1 MKKKKDF
8 RMQDLLRLYNGV
20 MLLIVFGI
28 IMYINLFAL
37 RQMAAGEIRREQDI
51 LDMQM
56 TLIDQNLENNTT
68 FVNNLAGNNLSVIQY
83 MNAQTEQERYYA
95 ASEINERLSDYALMN
110 YGMNEMFFY
119 SDQGGSYKY
128 LSTNRTMLD
137 GRNEIRQRIIQ
148 LLESYEAEGISQKW
162 ILENIDGTNY
172 LIYFVENKGCFVGCY
187 CTVDYLLGSYSYEK
201 EGITLFLTDGNG
213 VSYTDDYLDGQT
225 VDLTS
230 DTYKSM
236 EENQSYRQIS
246 TRSGI
251 VDLYL
256 VEHIETSLAERSLV
270 SIRDIMVIVS
280 VILLSSIFFISF
292 LLNRQMYQPVRV
304 LITRMLEI
312 SEGNFETE
320 ICQPSRLREIRIL
333 NDTFNEMAKEIQH
346 LKIRIYE
353 EKIREQEITL
363 QYLQE
368 QIKPHFLVN
377 ALNSVYSMAEM
388 KDCDSVQ
395 RMCLYLVNYFRYL
408 YQKNQK
414 LVLITDELK
423 HAEDYVKIQEMRMPG
438 QFRIT
443 VDFETECC
451 LCLVPPLMIKT
462 FVENSLKYGI
472 SLERGDD
479 YIHIQVRRINHQVCI
494 KIRDGGPGFPQEVLE
509 SINHKEQP
517 EASGRKSRVGIY
529 NVLNRMRLVYGDEAW
544 IYLSNDNGACVDIYI
559 PMICE

>member
-1 MKKKKDF
+1 MKKEF
-8 RMQDLLRLYNGV
+8 RMQELIRLYNV
-20 MLLIVFGI
+20 VILLIVFGI

-37 RQMAAGEIRREQDI
+37 RQMTDGETRREQDI
-51 LDMQM
+51 LDTQM

-68 FVNNLAGNNLSVIQY
+68 FVNNLVGNNLSVVQY
-83 MNAQTEQERYYA
+83 MNALTEQERYYA
-95 ASEINERLSDYALMN
+95 ANEINQRLSDYALMN

-137 GRNEIRQRIIQ
+137 GRNEIRQRIIH
-148 LLESYEAEGISQKW
+148 LIESYETEGISQKW
-162 ILENIDGTNY
+162 ILENINDTNY
-172 LIYFVENKGCFVGCY
+172 LIYFGENNGCFSGCY
-187 CTVDYLLGSYSYEK
+187 CTVDYLLGIHSYEK
-201 EGITLFLTDGNG
+201 DGITLFLTDGDG

-230 DTYKSM
+230 DIYESK
-236 EENQSYRQIS
+236 ENHQSYHQVS
-246 TRSGI
+246 TQSGI

-256 VEHIETSLAERSLV
+256 VEHIETSLAERSLI
-270 SIRDIMVIVS
+270 SIRNIMVIVS
-280 VILLSSIFFISF
+280 VILLLSIFFMSF
-292 LLNRQMYQPVRV
+292 ILNHQLYQPVRA
-304 LITRMLEI
+304 LIIRMLEI

-333 NDTFNEMAKEIQH
+333 NDTFNRMVKEIKH
-346 LKIRIYE
+346 LKIGIYE

-388 KDCDSVQ
+388 KDSDSVQ

-408 YQKNQK
+408 YQKNQR

-423 HAEDYVKIQEMRMPG
+423 HAEDYAKIQKMRMPG
-438 QFRIT
+438 QFKMV
-443 VDFETECC
+443 VDLAPECS

-472 SLERGDD
+472 SLERRDN
-479 YIHIQVRRINHQVCI
+479 YIHIQVRLMDHQVCI
-494 KIRDGGPGFPQEVLE
+494 KIRDGGPGFPPEVLE
-509 SINHKEQP
+509 SLNHKEQP

-529 NVLNRMRLVYGDEAW
+529 NVLNRMRLVYGEEASL
-544 IYLSNDNGACVDIYI
+544 YLSNENGACVDICI

>member
-363 QYLQE
+363 QYLQG
-368 QIKPHFLVN
+368 QIKPHFFVN